1 MEGKLHMSY
10 ATSRATRFIA
20 TALAMLLMTA
30 LVGTVGVPQAGAVEQ
45 SSVINF
51 ESGLNPGDTAGVLSV
66 GTGMSGADLGTVSV
80 FGTNPDVPGNAAMVY
95 DATCGGQTVDV
106 TDPAFDPS
114 MCSGDDADLYQPLQ
128 GNTLIIT
135 EDGDASDPDDSGNS
149 ATFWTFDF
157 TAWGPGDVTVDEV
170 LLADIDFGQT
180 GGTITLFDA
189 ADGVLGV
196 FPIPELGDNTK
207 EIVVTDTAGVASM
220 IIGPMGSGQIDDIRI
235 TADSPLIDLE
245 LTKDVSPAAVQVG
258 EETTFTID
266 VVNQGPDD
274 ATGVVVTDTLPAGLT
289 YVSDNAGGA
298 YDGATGVWTIGDLA
312 VGASVSMEFVVTVD
326 EAGTFVNEA
335 EVTAANE
342 EDSDSTPGDGEG
354 DDWDDAIVTATV
366 DPPMIIDLELTKDV
380 DPSQV
385 EVGEETTFT
394 ISVVNQGPDDATG
407 VVVTDTLP
415 AGLTYV
421 SDNAGGAYDGAT
433 GVWTIGDLAV
443 GASVSME
450 FVVTVDEPG
459 TFVNEAE
466 VTAANEEDS
475 DSTPGD
481 GEGDDWDDAIVT
493 AVEPPAII
501 DLELVKDVSPA
512 AVQVGEETT
521 FTIDVVNQ
529 GPDDATGVVV
539 TDTLPAG
546 LTYVSDNAGG
556 AYDGATGVWTIGDLA
571 VGASVSMEFVVTVDE
586 AGTFVNEAEVT
597 AANEEDSDSTPGDGE
612 GDDWDDAIV
621 TATVDPPMIIDLEL
635 TKDVDPSQVEVG
647 EETTFT
653 ISVVNQGPDD
663 ATGVV
668 VTDTLPAGLTYVS
681 DNAGGAYDGATGVW
695 TIGDLAVGA
704 SVSME
709 FNVTVD
715 DVGIFVNEAE
725 VTAANET
732 DIDSVPG
739 DGEGDDWDDAIVTA
753 ISIVEASSTI
763 GDYVWYDDDE
773 DGVQDSNEDP
783 VSGVTVRITNQA
795 TNAVMTQ
802 VTNSDGLYLFS
813 GLDAGT
819 YLVEVLTSTLPDN
832 HDLTTVGSYTVTVLD
847 DESFLDAD
855 FGIVEIL
862 PVTGMEIETAALI
875 GLLFL
880 GMGGLMLG
888 LEQGRRR
895 LYETSIA

>member
-450 FVVTVDEPG
+450 F
-459 TFVNEAE
+459 
-466 VTAANEEDS
+466 
-475 DSTPGD
+475 
-481 GEGDDWDDAIVT
+481 
-493 AVEPPAII
+493 
-501 DLELVKDVSPA
+501 
-512 AVQVGEETT
+512 
-521 FTIDVVNQ
+521 
-529 GPDDATGVVV
+529 
-539 TDTLPAG
+539 
-546 LTYVSDNAGG
+546 
-556 AYDGATGVWTIGDLA
+556 
-571 VGASVSMEFVVTVDE
+571 
-586 AGTFVNEAEVT
+586 
-597 AANEEDSDSTPGDGE
+597 
-612 GDDWDDAIV
+612 
-621 TATVDPPMIIDLEL
+621 
-635 TKDVDPSQVEVG
+635 
-647 EETTFT
+647 
-653 ISVVNQGPDD
+653 
-663 ATGVV
+663 
-668 VTDTLPAGLTYVS
+668 
-681 DNAGGAYDGATGVW
+681 
-695 TIGDLAVGA
+695 
-704 SVSME
+704 
-709 FNVTVD
+709 NVTVD

>member
-1 MEGKLHMSY
+1 MSY

-450 FVVTVDEPG
+450 F
-459 TFVNEAE
+459 
-466 VTAANEEDS
+466 
-475 DSTPGD
+475 
-481 GEGDDWDDAIVT
+481 
-493 AVEPPAII
+493 
-501 DLELVKDVSPA
+501 
-512 AVQVGEETT
+512 
-521 FTIDVVNQ
+521 
-529 GPDDATGVVV
+529 
-539 TDTLPAG
+539 
-546 LTYVSDNAGG
+546 
-556 AYDGATGVWTIGDLA
+556 
-571 VGASVSMEFVVTVDE
+571 
-586 AGTFVNEAEVT
+586 
-597 AANEEDSDSTPGDGE
+597 
-612 GDDWDDAIV
+612 
-621 TATVDPPMIIDLEL
+621 
-635 TKDVDPSQVEVG
+635 
-647 EETTFT
+647 
-653 ISVVNQGPDD
+653 
-663 ATGVV
+663 
-668 VTDTLPAGLTYVS
+668 
-681 DNAGGAYDGATGVW
+681 
-695 TIGDLAVGA
+695 
-704 SVSME
+704 
-709 FNVTVD
+709 NVTVD